1 VDDVADAHVAAV
13 TRLDPAREYAIG
25 GVNAPQQAIYEFV
38 RARRGR
44 PLPRRL
50 PYAFA
55 SAIGLAQ
62 ETYAAITQRPP
73 LVTRGAVTIFRHDW
87 PLDSAAAQR
96 DLALRMTPL
105 ETGLDRTLA
114 AL

>member
-1 VDDVADAHVAAV
+1 V
-13 TRLDPAREYAIG
+13 THSDPAREYAIG

-50 PYAFA
+50 PYAIA

-62 ETYAAITQRPP
+62 ESYAAITHRPP

-87 PLDSAAAQR
+87 PLDSAAARR

-105 ETGLDRTLA
+105 EVGLDRTLA